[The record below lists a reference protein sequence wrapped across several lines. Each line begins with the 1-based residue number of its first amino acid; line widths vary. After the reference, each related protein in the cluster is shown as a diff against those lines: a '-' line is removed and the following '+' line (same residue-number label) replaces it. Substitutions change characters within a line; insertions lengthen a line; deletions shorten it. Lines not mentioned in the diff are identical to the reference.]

1 VSTTDAYGQGIGL
14 WSLTDAPDIP
24 AAIALFAKGALPRLR
39 LTFASATV
47 RGATL
52 TGNAAPVPGMMTWLT
67 DVGRLDIYDGS
78 GWSTVATGTRAWTTV
93 SLASGFSHNGN
104 NNGSLRYRVVNMFGE
119 DALMLKGGVG
129 VTYLGSP
136 KVIANS
142 GFITGTPLPASARPT
157 DLRSV
162 AGACSTTDSDVLSV
176 KIDVNPDGRIQIV
189 GTTTPAANPK
199 IQPPWV
205 SFNNILVAL

>member
-1 VSTTDAYGQGIGL
+1 MPSPDAYGQSIGL

-24 AAIALFAKGALPRLR
+24 AAIALFADGVIPRLR
-39 LTFASATV
+39 LTFASASA

-52 TGNAAPVPGMMTWLT
+52 VGDAAPVPGMMTWLT
-67 DVGRLDIYDGS
+67 DVGRLEIYDGS
-78 GWSTVATGTRAWTTV
+78 SWATVATGTRSWTTI

-104 NNGSLRYRVVNMFGE
+104 SNGTLRYRVVNLFGE
-119 DALMLKGGVG
+119 DALMLKGGLNI
-129 VTYLGSP
+129 TYSGTPS
-136 KVIANS
+136 VIANNGYVTS
-142 GFITGTPLPASARPT
+142 TPLPASARPT

-162 AGACSTTDSDVLSV
+162 AGACSTTNSDVLSV
-176 KIDVNPDGRIQIV
+176 KIDIGTDGRIQIV
-189 GTTTPAANPK
+189 GTTTSTAKPK